1 MSSLGNGM
9 TECEMVAMQPENKHN
24 SVVLEH
30 IHTSGEFYGISN
42 LHKPLFLGLNP
53 SKNSNCSFIY
63 YLIKT
68 IHCITHLMP
77 K

>member
-30 IHTSGEFYGISN
+30 IHTSGEFYGSRYISN
-42 LHKPLFLGLNP
+42 FCN
-53 SKNSNCSFIY
+53 NSFESIR
-63 YLIKT
+63 
-68 IHCITHLMP
+68 ITHWAIQSV
-77 K
+77 

>member
-30 IHTSGEFYGISN
+30 IHTLENSMAAYISN
-42 LHKPLFLGLNP
+42 FCND
-53 SKNSNCSFIY
+53 SFESIR
-63 YLIKT
+63 
-68 IHCITHLMP
+68 ITP
-77 K
+77 WAIQSV

>member
-30 IHTSGEFYGISN
+30 IHTLENSMAAYISN
-42 LHKPLFLGLNP
+42 FCND
-53 SKNSNCSFIY
+53 SFESI
-63 YLIKT
+63 
-68 IHCITHLMP
+68 
-77 K
+77 

>member
-30 IHTSGEFYGISN
+30 ILTSGEFYGS
-42 LHKPLFLGLNP
+42 LHQ
-53 SKNSNCSFIY
+53 
-63 YLIKT
+63 
-68 IHCITHLMP
+68 
-77 K
+77 